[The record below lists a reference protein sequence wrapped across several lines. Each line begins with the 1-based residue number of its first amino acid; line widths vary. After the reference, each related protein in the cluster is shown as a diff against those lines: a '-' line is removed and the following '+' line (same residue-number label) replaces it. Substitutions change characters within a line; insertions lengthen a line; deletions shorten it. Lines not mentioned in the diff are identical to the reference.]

1 MTINALVVLLAWISG
16 YGFRQI
22 QLARE
27 PFHVTAWRRYL
38 GSAPVE
44 LDTSSA

>member
-1 MTINALVVLLAWISG
+1 MTINALDVLLAWISG

-22 QLARE
+22 QLARG
-27 PFHVTAWRRYL
+27 PFQVTVWRRYL

-44 LDTSSA
+44 LDTSSE